1 MGVYTFRRVILSIP
15 VLLGILVVTFMI
27 ARLIPGDPCHSI
39 LGERATPAQCEAFDK
54 RMGLD
59 KPIPIQLG
67 IYLNDVIHGDFGDS
81 IRFKRPVS
89 LLLVEKLPVTIEL
102 GAIALFLATLIGVPL
117 GMISALKRNTKVDVA
132 TMVGANIG
140 VSMPVYWLGL
150 MLQYLFAIQLRDT
163 FLWLPPSGRLTA
175 GLKSIPFYEVWG
187 WAAEPE
193 TIRDTLFTFFS
204 KMYLFNSLI
213 TWDIEIFKDVM
224 THMFLPA
231 VALSTIPMAIIARI
245 TRSSMLEV
253 LGQDYIRTAKAK
265 GVREFSL
272 ITKHAFRNAMLPI
285 VTIVGLQ
292 AGTLFAGAVL
302 TETIFSLAGVGR
314 SLFDAITGRDFPVIQ
329 GFTVVIAILYV
340 LVNLIVDISYAFIDP
355 RIKLE

>member
-1 MGVYTFRRVILSIP
+1 
-15 VLLGILVVTFMI
+15 
-27 ARLIPGDPCHSI
+27 
-39 LGERATPAQCEAFDK
+39 
-54 RMGLD
+54 
-59 KPIPIQLG
+59 
-67 IYLNDVIHGDFGDS
+67 
-81 IRFKRPVS
+81 
-89 LLLVEKLPVTIEL
+89 
-102 GAIALFLATLIGVPL
+102 
-117 GMISALKRNTKVDVA
+117 
-132 TMVGANIG
+132 
-140 VSMPVYWLGL
+140 
-150 MLQYLFAIQLRDT
+150 
-163 FLWLPPSGRLTA
+163 
-175 GLKSIPFYEVWG
+175 
-187 WAAEPE
+187 
-193 TIRDTLFTFFS
+193 DTLFTFFS